1 MNHRYRITYKKTES
15 MRYTGNLDVHK
26 AWERTFRRAKLPLA
40 YSQGF
45 HPQPKIQLAC
55 PLPLGF
61 LSENEILDFYTSE
74 EVSIESMVK
83 LLKDKM
89 PDGLVILEIK
99 LILENEPALS
109 VQTIATRYRIEFLDD
124 VDEGSLKNNVNRLIN
139 QIAII
144 RKRRGKEY
152 DLRPLI
158 KEIEISNKDNKPILY
173 LILSALQG
181 ATGRPDEVLLEM
193 NFNASAARIIREK
206 TFLTEYQP
214 II

>member
-61 LSENEILDFYTSE
+61 LSEDEILDFYTTE
-74 EVSIESMVK
+74 EISVESIAK
-83 LLKDKM
+83 LLEGKM
-89 PDGLVILEIK
+89 PDGLVILDIK

-109 VQTIATRYRIEFLDD
+109 VQTMATRYRIEFLDEI
-124 VDEGSLKNNVNRLIN
+124 DESSLSNGINRLQN
-139 QIAII
+139 QAAII

-152 DLRPLI
+152 DLRPLV
-158 KEIEISNKDNKPILY
+158 KEIEIGNKGDKPILY

-181 ATGRPDEVLLEM
+181 ATGRPDEVLLEL
-193 NFNASAARIIREK
+193 NFNAAAARIIREK
-206 TFLTEYQP
+206 TYLTAP
-214 II
+214 